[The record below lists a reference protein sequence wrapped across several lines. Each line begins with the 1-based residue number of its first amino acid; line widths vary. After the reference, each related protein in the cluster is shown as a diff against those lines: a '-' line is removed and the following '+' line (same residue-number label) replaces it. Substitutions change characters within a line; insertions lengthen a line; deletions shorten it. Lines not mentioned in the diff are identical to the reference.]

1 MHLSCNYFI
10 MLLDVSNNTV
20 TTMASETTLF
30 NKRIDMLIQIANILV
45 NNELVGLLK
54 ALRERVCSTG
64 NLNSGGKFEWIDS
77 ILVKVSLYFIQLIN
91 VTINFFFLFITVLE

>member
-1 MHLSCNYFI
+1 

-30 NKRIDMLIQIANILV
+30 KKRIDKLIQIANVLV
-45 NNELVGLLK
+45 NDEFLCLLK

-77 ILVKVSLYFIQLIN
+77 ILVKVSQFILHSTN
-91 VTINFFFLFITVLE
+91 KYVD

>member
-1 MHLSCNYFI
+1 
-10 MLLDVSNNTV
+10 MLLDFSNNTV

-30 NKRIDMLIQIANILV
+30 KKRIDKLIQIANVFV
-45 NNELVGLLK
+45 NDELLCLLK

-77 ILVKVSLYFIQLIN
+77 ILVKVSLYYIQLIN
-91 VTINFFFLFITVLE
+91 MSIHFF

>member
-1 MHLSCNYFI
+1 
-10 MLLDVSNNTV
+10 MLLDVSNNAV

-30 NKRIDMLIQIANILV
+30 KKRIDMLIQIANMLV

-54 ALRERVCSTG
+54 SLSERVCSTG

-77 ILVKVSLYFIQLIN
+77 ILVKVSLFCIQLIN
-91 VTINFFFLFITVLE
+91 MSINFFL